1 MKSLWTIIGLA
12 GLVIVAMATGASAAE
27 TEGVPTFNTDVAPII
42 FNNCASCH
50 RDGQVAPMSLTSYQ
64 ETRPWARAIKEKVV
78 SREMPPWH
86 ADLRYGRFKNI
97 RTLSQAQIDTIVAWA
112 DGGAPEGTAA
122 APALPDFPEG
132 WANLERPPDFV
143 VEMPLEVNLPA
154 EGEIPYF
161 TVWAENPF
169 GAEQFIEAVQFRP
182 GNAAVVHHAG
192 GYSRPLPAGTR
203 LGEKRAYTNGPL
215 IPAPVPINENETA
228 EERRARAREQATD
241 RGARGAELLLF
252 YVPGGGFQQFP
263 SGTAKRLDPDR
274 YLSFSMHYNLTGKPE
289 TDRSALGFWLA
300 PERPYHVVLTTSTT
314 GRSRIVGG
322 EELVSAGAAP
332 DSERAPGPRVPVI
345 PPNDGDWE
353 ITGIWALTD
362 DVTLYGLWPH
372 MHLRGKDMTYVI
384 TYPDGREEIVLH
396 VPQYDFNW
404 QMVYD
409 FEEPLKVPA
418 GSTIKTVAH
427 FDNSIRNRY
436 NPAPDNEVYWGEQS
450 WDEMFMI
457 FTKYSVDKDELS
469 QDNPSTDE

>member
-1 MKSLWTIIGLA
+1 MKSLLTCVGLA
-12 GLVIVAMATGASAAE
+12 GLVVVAMATGASGAE
-27 TEGVPTFNTDVAPII
+27 AEGVPTFNTDVAPII

-64 ETRPWARAIKEKVV
+64 EARPWARAIKDKVV

-86 ADLRYGRFKNI
+86 ADSRFGRFKNV
-97 RTLSQAQIDTIVAWA
+97 RNLSQEQIDTIVAWA
-112 DGGAPEGTAA
+112 DGGAPEGTGA

-132 WANLERPPDFV
+132 WASLERPPDFV
-143 VEMPLEVNLPA
+143 VEMPLELSLPA

-161 TVWAENPF
+161 TVWAENPMEE
-169 GAEQFIEAVQFRP
+169 EQFIEAVQFRP
-182 GNAAVVHHAG
+182 GNAEVVHHAG
-192 GYSRPLPAGTR
+192 GYVRSLPAGTR
-203 LGEKRAYTNGPL
+203 IGEKRAFAGGPL
-215 IPAPVPINENETA
+215 IPVPVPINENETA
-228 EERRARAREQATD
+228 EERRARAQEQATNQ
-241 RGARGAELLLF
+241 GAGGSSLLLF

-263 SGTAKRLDPDR
+263 SGTAKRLGPDQH
-274 YLSFSMHYNLTGKPE
+274 LSFSMHYNLTGRPE
-289 TDRSALGFWLA
+289 TDRSALGFWIA
-300 PERPYHVVLTTSTT
+300 EEPPHHEVITSSTT
-314 GRSRIVGG
+314 GQSRIVVG

-332 DSERAPGPRVPVI
+332 GSDRVRGPRVPVI

-353 ITGIWALTD
+353 ITGIWALKD

-372 MHLRGKDMTYVI
+372 MHLRGKDMTYVL

-396 VPQYDFNW
+396 VPNYDFNW

-418 GSTIKTVAH
+418 GSTLKTVAH

-436 NPAPDNEVYWGEQS
+436 NPSPDKEVYWGEQS

-457 FTKYSVDKDELS
+457 FTKYSVDKNDLTKKK
-469 QDNPSTDE
+469 PSTEE